1 MEPYLRKLG
10 LPSRFEAGVVTL
22 LAAHTVCTEGEALTS
37 DQAKLLQLLNIKM
50 ARFQLTLRCRWTD
63 GDFESY
69 EM

>member
-1 MEPYLRKLG
+1 MRAQAQPANAEVPKRRRAMCK
-10 LPSRFEAGVVTL
+10 
-22 LAAHTVCTEGEALTS
+22 EGQELDS
-37 DQAKLLQLLNIKM
+37 EQAKLLQLLNIKM